1 MLRILM
7 VDDNPT
13 ALNLLR
19 AMLMPDRYSII
30 EATSG
35 SEALRLAANEKPDL
49 VLLDTM
55 LIDASGYQVC
65 RRLKAQP
72 ETANIPVIML
82 ITGSHP
88 RLQSWRAEHG
98 VDDYLP
104 RPFTPQQLNDAIGK
118 FAATPVVA

>member
-13 ALNLLR
+13 ALNILR
-19 AMLMPDRYSII
+19 AMLVPDKYTLI
-30 EATSG
+30 EATTG
-35 SEALRLAANEKPDL
+35 TEALHLAANEKPDI

-55 LIDASGYQVC
+55 LMDASGYQVC
-65 RRLKAQP
+65 RRLKALP

-82 ITGSHP
+82 ISGSHP

-104 RPFTPQQLNDAIGK
+104 RPFTPQQLTDAIGK
-118 FAATPVVA
+118 FSTAPVAV

>member
-1 MLRILM
+1 
-7 VDDNPT
+7 
-13 ALNLLR
+13 
-19 AMLMPDRYSII
+19 MLMPDRYSII

-35 SEALRLAANEKPDL
+35 SEALRIAANEKPDL